1 MADSKHSTTA
11 PIAPRS
17 RRAALGLFASAS
29 ALAVMPAAAQAAR
42 LEVDPIF
49 AAIKRHHEAWRAF
62 GATCSRT
69 DNAVARDEGREVTE
83 ADQAAWT
90 AANEAEKEA
99 FEALITL
106 SPVTKPALRAAVH
119 YFIEFETECIPGST
133 DKFLSALLA
142 SPLLSIGRA

>member
-1 MADSKHSTTA
+1 MPNDTVRASATA
-11 PIAPRS
+11 LPKS
-17 RRAALGLFASAS
+17 RRAALPLFASAS
-29 ALAVMPAAAQAAR
+29 ALAVMPAVAQAAS

-119 YFIEFETECIPGST
+119 Y
-133 DKFLSALLA
+133 
-142 SPLLSIGRA
+142 